1 MSWWEGNE
9 ETRLLIAPESGF
21 STGTGNGD
29 GVMLSLKHPK
39 SGNKA
44 CYFLNNGSL
53 QELNWFKQSYGS
65 WFLGDYVCQDGG
77 MYIAT
82 AIDPVFL
89 FLPIFVEARMKKN
102 GNQGMFR
109 SVDEI
114 LFVGSYPGYRHLLSL
129 AEDCM
134 QIVCEMKEVGSS
146 KFFRLNDSKV
156 LAWMCHK
163 VYQLQT
169 TLPTLDKT
177 YGAQS
182 EKDTLIEAV
191 ALLGEYLKEEPWLKL
206 LCNHF
211 KLDLRQAPSEASS
224 HEFVPHFVKTA
235 PADQAKSNSNKKTS
249 NSGKQAKK
257 MKAETNSQNIKDMFR
272 RVTRSGKG
280 AD

>member
-9 ETRLLIAPESGF
+9 ETRLLIAPESGS
-21 STGTGNGD
+21 STGTGNVD

-77 MYIAT
+77 LYIAT

-89 FLPIFVEARMKKN
+89 FLPIFDEARLKKN
-102 GNQGMFR
+102 GDQGMFR

-114 LFVGSYPGYRHLLSL
+114 LFVDNYPGYRHLLSV

-163 VYQLQT
+163 VYQLKT
-169 TLPTLDKT
+169 TLPTLDKN

-182 EKDTLIEAV
+182 EKDTLVEAV
-191 ALLGEYLKEEPWLKL
+191 ALLGEYLNEEPWVKL
-206 LCNHF
+206 LCNHL
-211 KLDLRQAPSEASS
+211 KLDLRQAPEPSS
-224 HEFVPHFVKTA
+224 HEFVPHFVETA
-235 PADQAKSNSNKKTS
+235 PADQAKNNSNKKTS

-272 RVTRSGKG
+272 RVTRSGK
-280 AD
+280 

>member
-9 ETRLLIAPESGF
+9 ESRLLIAPKSGS
-21 STGTGNGD
+21 STGTGNVD

-77 MYIAT
+77 LYITT

-89 FLPIFVEARMKKN
+89 FLPIFDEARLKKN
-102 GNQGMFR
+102 GDQGMFR
-109 SVDEI
+109 SVDE
-114 LFVGSYPGYRHLLSL
+114 
-129 AEDCM
+129 
-134 QIVCEMKEVGSS
+134 
-146 KFFRLNDSKV
+146 
-156 LAWMCHK
+156 
-163 VYQLQT
+163 VYQLKT
-169 TLPTLDKT
+169 TLPTLDKN

-182 EKDTLIEAV
+182 EKDTLIEA
-191 ALLGEYLKEEPWLKL
+191 L
-206 LCNHF
+206 LCNHL
-211 KLDLRQAPSEASS
+211 KLDLRQAPEPSS
-224 HEFVPHFVKTA
+224 HEFVPHFVETA
-235 PADQAKSNSNKKTS
+235 PADQAKNNSNKKPS

-272 RVTRSGKG
+272 RVTRSGK
-280 AD
+280 